1 MSYQE
6 ALGLAGSYINDVIVC
21 DDCRRPRG
29 NFRCPCSYE
38 LPVPVVVPA
47 VRRYAVKPVDGSH
60 LIPYAS
66 EMYARSFAEGHG
78 GTVLD
83 LEEDRVIASYPVPTD
98 KLKAYAEGNRQAAL
112 IISGRGHSRRW
123 AA

>member
-47 VRRYAVKPVDGSH
+47 VRRYAVRPVDGSH

-66 EMYARSFAEGHG
+66 QMYARSFAEGHG

-83 LEEDRVIASYPVPTD
+83 LEENSVIASYPVPPS
-98 KLKAYAEGNRQAAL
+98 KLKAYAEGSRCAAS
-112 IISGRGHSRRW
+112 IIASRDRGRR